1 MGYSTSLIS
10 HINTFLSDFV
20 SFQTASTAS
29 LSIISKSV
37 IFLPFFKL
45 LECLVLGFHFAFN
58 LFIYP
63 WWISVTNC
71 NDLTSYKVWKN
82 IEQWVI
88 KYIFQ
93 HLHWKTI
100 YSNRCLKCFG
110 LSLDWHFCN
119 PKQVFGKGGGYIICW
134 LNLAHVIWWWQFS
147 WSDGLILL
155 FITWLGWS
163 VKMRSM
169 QDDEFWRMC
178 VGSNINWEKPYCELM
193 D

>member
-1 MGYSTSLIS
+1 MGYSTSLVS
-10 HINTFLSDFV
+10 HINTFLSDLV

-37 IFLPFFKL
+37 IFLPFFK
-45 LECLVLGFHFAFN
+45 F
-58 LFIYP
+58 LFLDFILHL
-63 WWISVTNC
+63 ISSFIHDGSVTNC

-169 QDDEFWRMC
+169 QDDEF
-178 VGSNINWEKPYCELM
+178 
-193 D
+193 